1 MFIDME
7 VARKDLEAAL
17 DGPGPNWIDEFEK
30 EFRGR
35 FKYQPLNIL
44 STAAMRMACANF
56 ANNKYLLNVSASGD
70 LTNEK

>member
-35 FKYQPLNIL
+35 FKY
-44 STAAMRMACANF
+44 
-56 ANNKYLLNVSASGD
+56 
-70 LTNEK
+70 